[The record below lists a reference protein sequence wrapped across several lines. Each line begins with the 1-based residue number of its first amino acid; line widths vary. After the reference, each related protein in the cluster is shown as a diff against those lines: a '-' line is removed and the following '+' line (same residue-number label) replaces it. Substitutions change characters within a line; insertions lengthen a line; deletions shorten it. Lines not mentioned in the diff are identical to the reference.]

1 MSTYEFAIRHR
12 SAPALSDSLAQLST
26 GFWKWW
32 LGLYAAAPDP
42 RRLQQP
48 MI

>member
-1 MSTYEFAIRHR
+1 MSTYEFAIQHQ
-12 SAPALSDSLAQLST
+12 ATPALSDLLAKLSA

-32 LGLYAAAPDP
+32 LGLYATAPDV
-42 RRLQQP
+42 RRLQHP